1 MEPMKPIVWALW
13 YAQVS
18 LTAGGVMATRISSRT
33 RRDLEVFGANVAR
46 WRKIQEQSS
55 RPVDEDHLGC
65 LFDVVSWVF
74 AFDELAVFEAGLGS
88 DEGDQVWC
96 VHVAA
101 PALGGFYEL
110 ERHRDA
116 GGFGPGALGD
126 LGAVADGGEGR
137 LDRVRG
143 PQVDPVLG
151 GVVVEREQLL
161 DVIGDLRHGLGELGP
176 VERGEGLHSG
186 PGVVGVLGAPDL
198 GQG

>member
-1 MEPMKPIVWALW
+1 MAGASVLISGSAVRVCSPMAMVT
-13 YAQVS
+13 VRS
-18 LTAGGVMATRISSRT
+18 GRSVRT
-33 RRDLEVFGANVAR
+33 SFL
-46 WRKIQEQSS
+46 EQSS

-74 AFDELAVFEAGLGS
+74 AFDELAVFEAGPGS

-96 VHVAA
+96 VHGAP
-101 PALGGFYEL
+101 PALGGFDEL

-143 PQVDPVLG
+143 PPP
-151 GVVVEREQLL
+151 
-161 DVIGDLRHGLGELGP
+161 H
-176 VERGEGLHSG
+176 
-186 PGVVGVLGAPDL
+186 
-198 GQG
+198 

>member
-1 MEPMKPIVWALW
+1 MCIRDSLGAVTVVRSPLAVMVLLLTVRSRCFQPSATSRGSLRSSMPGWWA
-13 YAQVS
+13 
-18 LTAGGVMATRISSRT
+18 
-33 RRDLEVFGANVAR
+33 
-46 WRKIQEQSS
+46 EQSS

-74 AFDELAVFEAGLGS
+74 AFDELAVFEAGPGS

-96 VHVAA
+96 VHGAP
-101 PALGGFYEL
+101 PALGGFDEL

-161 DVIGDLRHGLGELGP
+161 DVIGDP
-176 VERGEGLHSG
+176 
-186 PGVVGVLGAPDL
+186 
-198 GQG
+198 